1 MASSLLP
8 TIRLR
13 VKWVYFVVPVLLTLG
28 LSGYVY
34 WFAEPTRDLRVVGES
49 PFSWSRP
56 PVRTGPAVEIA
67 LSENYEGR
75 NGEQEARDDIG
86 RGKLVFF
93 AIGDTP
99 PWHDIWGE
107 EMKRRFGVEV
117 RTIAEPMVSD
127 SQEKF
132 FETYNDVVWKH
143 LCGRFGSVK
152 VNDTA
157 WEAKKMFQQRPA
169 KKG

>member
-1 MASSLLP
+1 M
-8 TIRLR
+8 
-13 VKWVYFVVPVLLTLG
+13 
-28 LSGYVY
+28 
-34 WFAEPTRDLRVVGES
+34 
-49 PFSWSRP
+49 
-56 PVRTGPAVEIA
+56 EIA